1 MKKTFIFK
9 VMTTAALLS
18 AVALPVSAAPAEFT
32 DISGSYAK
40 DAILELA
47 AKGIVNGKGDGK
59 FNPTEAIQ
67 RQDFAIL
74 LAKALKLET
83 TSAPAEATFSD
94 VPASNYAYNFV
105 EAAVKAG
112 IIKGMGDGKFGTGQN
127 LTRQDMAV
135 LFMRALESMGY
146 VETAGKGWSLQF
158 SDRDQ
163 IAGYAKDSVAA
174 AVELRLLQ
182 GDANGAFNPTGSAD
196 RQAVAAVAS
205 RFLKA
210 QEQIKNN
217 ESTTPPQIPEKP
229 PVKQPENPAPTP
241 TPTNPGSS
249 GGGSNSGPSTS
260 TPNQPDTTAPTVTLV
275 SASPVEIGQNV
286 MAKSSETGTIYL
298 VPFGQN
304 PTSRQLLDSLVS
316 VNMASKASV
325 TANTETAVPTSAL
338 FEGEYKL
345 YAVDSAGNVSAPS
358 AKILLQS
365 HPLGMPAISFA
376 KSDTLVLAY
385 DEELDSNRVPSA
397 ADFQVYAKDGSSS
410 FERAVKSVAVAGN
423 TVQIITASPLRMGD
437 VYEVSYHPQSPD
449 ASIRSTSGKPAPT
462 FDHVQAV
469 FAADKQLF
477 SSLISEAEALY
488 DQAKDNIGE
497 MTGKYPEIVVE
508 HLNEELAHAKEVNA
522 NPEADAETIANAYN
536 NLQTTVIELKNAQ
549 VRPLALKLAADEF
562 ILNGTETEVYIH
574 ASTDPEDYD
583 SRNLEK
589 LIQVSRGDMENLD
602 YDYSYDPEQGVFN
615 LIKNDETVGSIAIE
629 SSNPTNIAIE
639 KDTTGNIGLIVKPKS
654 QPENASLEFKLY
666 ENDAL
671 SSSVSLPIRFDQ
683 EAPTVTD
690 ATYEE
695 GKISLSLS
703 EPVWWQF
710 NSAFSQV
717 RLQYAPDGVITDSLP
732 DLKFEDDYTY
742 GISNGDTA
750 FAIILKPNFIENQ
763 LKSGGKFRIALSSFT
778 DFANNAKD
786 RVVEV
791 DVP

>member
-217 ESTTPPQIPEKP
+217 GTTPSQPPEKP
-229 PVKQPENPAPTP
+229 PVKQPENQKPSP

-249 GGGSNSGPSTS
+249 GGGSDSGPST
-260 TPNQPDTTAPTVTLV
+260 PIQPDTAAPTVTLV
-275 SASPVEIGQNV
+275 SASPVQIGQNV
-286 MAKSSETGTIYL
+286 IAKSSEAGSIYL

-304 PTSRQLLDSLVS
+304 PASRELLDSLVS
-316 VNMASKASV
+316 VNMASKASAA
-325 TANTETAVPTSAL
+325 ANTETAVPTSAL

-345 YAVDSAGNVSAPS
+345 YAVDPAGNVSAPS

-365 HPLGMPAISFA
+365 HALGMPAISFA
-376 KSDTLVLAY
+376 KGDTLVLAY

-397 ADFQVYAKDGSSS
+397 ADFHIYAKDGSSS
-410 FERAVKSVAVAGN
+410 FERAVKSVAVAGK
-423 TVQIITASPLRMGD
+423 TVQIITDSPLRMGD

-449 ASIRSTSGKPAPT
+449 ASIRSTSGKLAAT
-462 FDHVQAV
+462 FDHVQAA
-469 FAADKQLF
+469 FASDKQLF
-477 SSLISEAEALY
+477 GNLIAEAQALY
-488 DQAKDNIGE
+488 DHAKENVGE
-497 MTGKYPEIVVE
+497 TTGKIPEIVVE

-522 NPEADAETIANAYN
+522 NPEAEAETIANAYN
-536 NLQTTVIELKNAQ
+536 SLQTTFIELKNSQ
-549 VRPLALKLAADEF
+549 VRPLALKLAADGF
-562 ILNGTETEVYIH
+562 VLNGTDTGVYIG
-574 ASTDPEDYD
+574 ASSDPEYYNK
-583 SRNLEK
+583 RNIKK
-589 LIQVSRGDMENLD
+589 LIQITRGESENLD
-602 YDYSYDPEQGVFN
+602 YIHSYDPEQGVFN
-615 LIKNDETVGSIAIE
+615 LIKNDETVGFIAIE
-629 SSNPTNIAIE
+629 SSDPANIAVE
-639 KDTTGNIGLIVKPKS
+639 KDASGNAGLIVKPKS
-654 QPENASLEFKLY
+654 QPDNASLVFKLY
-666 ENDAL
+666 ENGTVT
-671 SSSVSLPIRFDQ
+671 SIVSLPIRFDQ
-683 EAPTVTD
+683 EAPTVTG
-690 ATYEE
+690 ATYGD

-703 EPVWWQF
+703 EPVWWQY
-710 NSAFSQV
+710 NGIYPQIGIK
-717 RLQYAPDGVITDSLP
+717 YAPDGVITDSLP
-732 DLKFEDDYTY
+732 DLKFEDDYLY
-742 GISNGDTA
+742 GVSNGDTA
-750 FAIILKPNFIENQ
+750 FAIILNPSFMENQ